1 MEKKFKVDSLSDLK
15 TVAQFIAQLSNEY
28 SHFCLEAEMGAG
40 KTTLINQVCKE
51 LGVSEHTSSPTYS
64 IVNEYKT
71 DLGKSIYHF
80 DLYRLKNEEE
90 LLDIG
95 IIEIL
100 ESYELC
106 FFEWPEKIQT
116 FIPKPHFRLYIRIE
130 SDLSREMTLYYDY

>member
-106 FFEWPEKIQT
+106 FFEWPEKILSYLDEKFVNLT
-116 FIPKPHFRLYIRIE
+116 IEVTDNTRFI
-130 SDLSREMTLYYDY
+130 TLNY

>member
-106 FFEWPEKIQT
+106 FFEWPEKILSYLDEKFVNLT
-116 FIPKPHFRLYIRIE
+116 IEVINNTRFI
-130 SDLSREMTLYYDY
+130 TLNY

>member
-15 TVAQFIAQLSNEY
+15 TVAQFVAQLSNEY

-106 FFEWPEKIQT
+106 FFEWPEKILSYLDEKFVNLT
-116 FIPKPHFRLYIRIE
+116 IEVTDNTRFI
-130 SDLSREMTLYYDY
+130 TLNY